1 MTFFNSLVFRKA
13 FKLASAAPAVDLMA
27 NLPVVVP
34 DDIAELVS
42 TSCQYEMGKKVN
54 LKA

>member
-34 DDIAELVS
+34 DDIAESSIDFLPVRN
-42 TSCQYEMGKKVN
+42 G
-54 LKA
+54 